1 MTYNLQE
8 QIQSSLTGHSTQYL
22 TELLVELTDMNDTDL
37 AMYVAN
43 EISKRKLKED
53 SNE

>member
-8 QIQSSLTGHSTQYL
+8 QIQKFLAPMSGS
-22 TELLVELTDMNDTDL
+22 ELSERLVEYTDMDDTDM

-43 EISKRKLKED
+43 EISKRGNR
-53 SNE
+53 NERIN